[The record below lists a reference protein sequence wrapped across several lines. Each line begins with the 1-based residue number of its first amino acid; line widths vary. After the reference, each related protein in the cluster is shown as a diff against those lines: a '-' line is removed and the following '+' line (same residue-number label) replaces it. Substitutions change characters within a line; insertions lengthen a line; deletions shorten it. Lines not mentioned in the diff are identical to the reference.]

1 MDFEFERFDPNF
13 SPLHVFFLSPHI
25 YILIQH
31 KRDRCTSDIS
41 DINTT
46 CKTRR
51 HTHTHIHTCEKSGW
65 RRGRFGRERFKDR
78 LIRERARNRYRGGAA
93 APNLR
98 DFFQNYE
105 AARNPR
111 DTSPLIKRIAGL
123 GGWFKFCTCPTVT
136 RGGKKKRRKREFLPF
151 FSPPSPPFFPSP
163 MQGRDSFPLPRVAPF
178 LSRGQR
184 DRSEI
189 PPFKRPIPTSGY
201 QRRNEARAF
210 FLPRFAR
217 RSQKLVNHTET
228 ASWEICSDT
237 LGQLKYPKVGEKL
250 AHSPCPPPCG
260 GSDAQQFL
268 QQALINLIRR
278 PWQICGGKKI
288 GEHVLLLSRFI
299 HSSIRSFGLPFFGM
313 DGPIVSLT
321 ILRIINAARI

>member
-1 MDFEFERFDPNF
+1 MRKRWWISSSNVLIQIFLPSTF
-13 SPLHVFFLSPHI
+13 FFLSPHI
-25 YILIQH
+25 YILIQY

-163 MQGRDSFPLPRVAPF
+163 MQGRDSF
-178 LSRGQR
+178 
-184 DRSEI
+184 
-189 PPFKRPIPTSGY
+189 
-201 QRRNEARAF
+201 
-210 FLPRFAR
+210 
-217 RSQKLVNHTET
+217 
-228 ASWEICSDT
+228 
-237 LGQLKYPKVGEKL
+237 
-250 AHSPCPPPCG
+250 SP
-260 GSDAQQFL
+260 
-268 QQALINLIRR
+268 ALL
-278 PWQICGGKKI
+278 
-288 GEHVLLLSRFI
+288 HFY
-299 HSSIRSFGLPFFGM
+299 
-313 DGPIVSLT
+313 
-321 ILRIINAARI
+321 

>member
-1 MDFEFERFDPNF
+1 M
-13 SPLHVFFLSPHI
+13 
-25 YILIQH
+25 
-31 KRDRCTSDIS
+31 
-41 DINTT
+41 
-46 CKTRR
+46 
-51 HTHTHIHTCEKSGW
+51 
-65 RRGRFGRERFKDR
+65 
-78 LIRERARNRYRGGAA
+78 
-93 APNLR
+93 
-98 DFFQNYE
+98 
-105 AARNPR
+105 
-111 DTSPLIKRIAGL
+111 
-123 GGWFKFCTCPTVT
+123 T

-278 PWQICGGKKI
+278 P
-288 GEHVLLLSRFI
+288 
-299 HSSIRSFGLPFFGM
+299 
-313 DGPIVSLT
+313 
-321 ILRIINAARI
+321 

>member
-1 MDFEFERFDPNF
+1 MRKRWWISSSNVLIQIFLPSTF
-13 SPLHVFFLSPHI
+13 FFLSPHI
-25 YILIQH
+25 YILIQY

-210 FLPRFAR
+210 FSSTFCATLAKTRKSHGDRVLGNLFRHPRPIKIPESRRKTRTLAVPSSLRWQWRATIFAT
-217 RSQKLVNHTET
+217 SVDK
-228 ASWEICSDT
+228 S
-237 LGQLKYPKVGEKL
+237 YPATVTDLRGEKNWGARVVAL
-250 AHSPCPPPCG
+250 AFHS
-260 GSDAQQFL
+260 
-268 QQALINLIRR
+268 
-278 PWQICGGKKI
+278 
-288 GEHVLLLSRFI
+288 FI
-299 HSSIRSFGLPFFGM
+299 HSFIRP
-313 DGPIVSLT
+313 PIFWHGRADRFLDDSE
-321 ILRIINAARI
+321 NH